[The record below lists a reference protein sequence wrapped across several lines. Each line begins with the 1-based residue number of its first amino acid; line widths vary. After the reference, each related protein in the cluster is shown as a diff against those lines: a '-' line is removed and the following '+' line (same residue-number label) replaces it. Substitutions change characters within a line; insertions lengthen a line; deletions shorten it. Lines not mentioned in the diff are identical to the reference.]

1 MKHHVFSYCIHTSYR
16 IVEVPVAIVEELPGI
31 LVEEGEPEA
40 EAQECPDHRPSSF
53 EKGEPRHLT
62 SHIYNIL
69 IYALPTY
76 IVALGIG
83 VD

>member
-1 MKHHVFSYCIHTSYR
+1 MYPHTASIHHTGSQK
-16 IVEVPVAIVEELPGI
+16 EVPVEIVEELPGI
-31 LVEEGEPEA
+31 IVEEGEPEA

-62 SHIYNIL
+62 SYICNTL
-69 IYALPTY
+69 IYSPPTY

>member
-1 MKHHVFSYCIHTSYR
+1 VGIF
-16 IVEVPVAIVEELPGI
+16 EELLGI

-40 EAQECPDHRPSSF
+40 EAPECPDHRPSSF
-53 EKGEPRHLT
+53 KKGEPRHLT
-62 SHIYNIL
+62 SYICNTL
-69 IYALPTY
+69 IYSLFTY

>member
-1 MKHHVFSYCIHTSYR
+1 MFPHTASIHHTGSQEEVSVG
-16 IVEVPVAIVEELPGI
+16 IVEVLPGI

-40 EAQECPDHRPSSF
+40 KAHECPDHRRSSF

-62 SHIYNIL
+62 SYIYNIF

-76 IVALGIG
+76 IDALGIG
-83 VD
+83 V

>member
-1 MKHHVFSYCIHTSYR
+1 M
-16 IVEVPVAIVEELPGI
+16 
-31 LVEEGEPEA
+31 EEGEPEA

-53 EKGEPRHLT
+53 ENGEPRHLT
-62 SHIYNIL
+62 SYIYNIL

-76 IVALGIG
+76 IDALGIG

>member
-1 MKHHVFSYCIHTSYR
+1 
-16 IVEVPVAIVEELPGI
+16 VAIVEELPGI

-62 SHIYNIL
+62 SYIYNIL

>member
-1 MKHHVFSYCIHTSYR
+1 
-16 IVEVPVAIVEELPGI
+16 VEIVEELPGI
-31 LVEEGEPEA
+31 LVEGGEPEA

-53 EKGEPRHLT
+53 EKGEPQHLT
-62 SHIYNIL
+62 TYIYNIL

-76 IVALGIG
+76 IDALGIG